1 MLRRMDGSLARLRRL
16 LGAGR
21 RATLAGAGGPWVL
34 EAVQAGLAPP
44 CSGVR
49 ALCMDTPHGPLAMAP
64 ARPLLRMLTGI
75 DLPDDRDDGTDPLGD
90 LAFDL
95 ALQALPVGW
104 RALFQASCLLAD
116 DGSDGAFEVALRVRP
131 GDSPLALATGLR
143 GSADA
148 LAAAL
153 SGPGW
158 QRLAPAQPPLP
169 DDWRWRAPL
178 CVGRTQLDARALLA
192 LQLGDVLLV
201 AEPLFDL
208 QGEGSVVIGGRRA
221 RCRFEMESRSLGN
234 QTSLEF
240 TEWDLTTD
248 PTMDTDIDTQ
258 TDHDHDA
265 PPDDADE
272 DSDERDHHLDRL
284 PVDLR
289 FEVGRLEISLR
300 ELRAL
305 APGGVIA
312 VAGGGVAEVRI
323 RAGGRVIG
331 RGELVE
337 VDGRLGVEITR
348 LGALD

>member
-1 MLRRMDGSLARLRRL
+1 
-16 LGAGR
+16 
-21 RATLAGAGGPWVL
+21 
-34 EAVQAGLAPP
+34 
-44 CSGVR
+44 
-49 ALCMDTPHGPLAMAP
+49 
-64 ARPLLRMLTGI
+64 
-75 DLPDDRDDGTDPLGD
+75 
-90 LAFDL
+90 
-95 ALQALPVGW
+95 
-104 RALFQASCLLAD
+104 
-116 DGSDGAFEVALRVRP
+116 
-131 GDSPLALATGLR
+131 
-143 GSADA
+143 
-148 LAAAL
+148 
-153 SGPGW
+153 
-158 QRLAPAQPPLP
+158 
-169 DDWRWRAPL
+169 
-178 CVGRTQLDARALLA
+178 
-192 LQLGDVLLV
+192 
-201 AEPLFDL
+201 
-208 QGEGSVVIGGRRA
+208 
-221 RCRFEMESRSLGN
+221 MESRSLGN